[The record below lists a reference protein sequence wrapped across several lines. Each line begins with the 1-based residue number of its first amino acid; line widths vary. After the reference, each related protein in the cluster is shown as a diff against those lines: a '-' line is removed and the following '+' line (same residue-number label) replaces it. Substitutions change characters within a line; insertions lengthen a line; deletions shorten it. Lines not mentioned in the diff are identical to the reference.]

1 MMLKPTFNLQ
11 GSQNY
16 HSYLMESMPSVSELG
31 LQHTSFPIYFGGAGG
46 YEVRVIAAEDN
57 TGVSIPAL
65 SIDSTLNLGEF
76 LVADNTAT
84 RFAFEVSCT
93 KPCLAVQY
101 MRNLPQSETK
111 MSAFMAVLTPDETK
125 LCSSIFTVPT
135 MVADSDVTAAIS
147 IITNEPTSGLLLN
160 GNSLTG
166 WDWQPVSTKWYA
178 TNTIGPGFHELQHQ
192 AER

>member
-1 MMLKPTFNLQ
+1 
-11 GSQNY
+11 
-16 HSYLMESMPSVSELG
+16 MEN
-31 LQHTSFPIYFGGAGG
+31 
-46 YEVRVIAAEDN
+46 N

-84 RFAFEVSCT
+84 RFAFEVSCS

-101 MRNLPQSETK
+101 MRNLPQNDSY
-111 MSAFMAVLTPDETK
+111 MSGFMAVLTADETK
-125 LCSSIFTVPT
+125 ICSSIFKVPT
-135 MVADSDVTAAIS
+135 MVDDSKVTAAIS
-147 IITNEPTSGLLLN
+147 IITNASPSGLLLN
-160 GNSLTG
+160 DNSLTG

-178 TNTIGPGFHELQHQ
+178 TNTIEPGFYELQSSNP